1 MKVSQDTFCSLI
13 AILGSK
19 ESGGNFIKLL
29 ELRSNEI
36 PELKSIIFKY
46 ADPSTYN
53 DICYVEILN
62 MHSNTVTRYQLNV
75 YNVDNVIY
83 GIIIILLWYMGLNIF
98 EKEQE
103 SIVIRLIDDYLKH
116 IEFFFIKYTTG
127 RAIADIIYNILIR

>member
-1 MKVSQDTFCSLI
+1 
-13 AILGSK
+13 
-19 ESGGNFIKLL
+19 
-29 ELRSNEI
+29 
-36 PELKSIIFKY
+36 
-46 ADPSTYN
+46 
-53 DICYVEILN
+53 

-116 IEFFFIKYTTG
+116 IEFF
-127 RAIADIIYNILIR
+127 L